1 MMCGTHAHGRL
12 ADALAHGGCGHLFYW
27 DSLEPAN
34 TCKCPDN
41 SRGFANDCLTQSAAT
56 QIISGWTGSRRTT
69 NTLRGRRREAAG
81 SSKSGSKW
89 RRGTPTACG
98 IAHESPRCTVTA
110 AAETVPTTGTTRGG
124 LPSSHKIRPPCST
137 LWTGMM
143 EIRSIAASPQSM
155 CAPRGDPTEPRLRIQ
170 SIKTSIV

>member
-41 SRGFANDCLTQSAAT
+41 SRGFANDCLTQSAVT

-81 SSKSGSKW
+81 SSASGSKW

-98 IAHESPRCTVTA
+98 TAPAYASCTTITTTVTEA
-110 AAETVPTTGTTRGG
+110 MMV
-124 LPSSHKIRPPCST
+124 CST
-137 LWTGMM
+137 LWTGMT
-143 EIRSIAASPQSM
+143 ETRSIAASPQSM
-155 CAPRGDPTEPRLRIQ
+155 CAPRGDTRSRRIQ

>member
-110 AAETVPTTGTTRGG
+110 AAAETRTGTNQYTWTQ
-124 LPSSHKIRPPCST
+124 PSCST